1 MIMDFN
7 IKLSNGQILRGMIQS
22 PGEKQKAVIIL
33 VHGIGEHIHRYD
45 DWAVLFNKEGIGFT
59 GVDLPGHGRSDG
71 TRGDIKSYTLL
82 GEMIDILIKSC
93 DQTFPGCPV
102 YLYGH
107 SLGGG
112 IVLDY
117 LLKRNPKLKGA
128 IVSSPFLR
136 LAFEPP
142 KIKLIL
148 ASVMKNILPGLIQP
162 SGLNANHICH
172 DITVVE
178 KYKSDPLVHGK
189 ISVRLFNEA
198 LAAGQYSLMHAAEL
212 RTPTLLFHGSDDLL
226 TSPDASRE
234 FASKTNMVELKI
246 WDGGYHELHNE
257 PFRDEVFKYIMN
269 WINRQQP

>member
-1 MIMDFN
+1 MDFN
-7 IKLSNGQILRGMIQS
+7 IKLSNGQVLRGMIQS
-22 PGEKQKAVIIL
+22 PGERQRAVIIL

-45 DWAVLFNKEGIGFT
+45 DWAALFNKEGIGFT

-117 LLKRNPKLKGA
+117 LLRRNPKIKGA
-128 IVSSPFLR
+128 IVSSPYLR

-148 ASVMKNILPGLIQP
+148 ASVMKYILPGLIQP
-162 SGLNANHICH
+162 SGLNVNHISH
-172 DITVVE
+172 DKNVVE

-189 ISVRLFNEA
+189 YQSDFLM
-198 LAAGQYSLMHAAEL
+198 GQ
-212 RTPTLLFHGSDDLL
+212 
-226 TSPDASRE
+226 
-234 FASKTNMVELKI
+234 
-246 WDGGYHELHNE
+246 
-257 PFRDEVFKYIMN
+257 
-269 WINRQQP
+269 